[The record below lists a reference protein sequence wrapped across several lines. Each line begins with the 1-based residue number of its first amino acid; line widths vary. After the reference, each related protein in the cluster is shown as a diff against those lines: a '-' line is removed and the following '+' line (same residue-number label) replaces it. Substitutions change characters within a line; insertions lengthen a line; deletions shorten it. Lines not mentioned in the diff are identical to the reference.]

1 MRLYRGGL
9 RRSRGATPSLTLPVP
24 QQPEQTPPRGA
35 VAVPPPGPAEVRAPQ
50 VKAGGLR
57 RMLALHAFISI
68 VVPLLIAGATL
79 VFVLTYHLD
88 IIESNFERSRDA
100 LTRDIAGADIRNRA
114 RNATRQ
120 IDTFLLERIGEAKA
134 WASARVVVQAA
145 RAAHQMHLDRGLAGR
160 SIDALEARLAEHKSF
175 GFFPDADTY
184 LLQRVEASPHFA
196 EIFFTD
202 RSGFNVALTNPT
214 SDFVQSDEDWWQT
227 AWSEHLAVGQ
237 VEYDKSAAAW
247 SIDILVRIDEPD
259 TGQPVGVM
267 KAVLG
272 ISQVQAI
279 ADDVARSL
287 QEGRVV
293 VAARSGILV
302 AETESGHSPDRVM
315 DAGVSVLKG
324 SNGASARTAALSVD
338 PSGFVADAE
347 WITGYAHSGGRTTYA
362 AVTKRFS
369 GFNWI
374 VLLQRPVSTV
384 LNPLGALR
392 AIESSLNDSR
402 LYFTFGLGAAALVVI
417 FFSFFHS
424 SIVARR
430 LGASLAAVRDMAERS
445 ARGEQVPPP
454 PIEHPE
460 EMVRTSESVHRL
472 GRVLFAVLGRHR
484 R

>member
-1 MRLYRGGL
+1 M
-9 RRSRGATPSLTLPVP
+9 
-24 QQPEQTPPRGA
+24 
-35 VAVPPPGPAEVRAPQ
+35 
-50 VKAGGLR
+50 
-57 RMLALHAFISI
+57 
-68 VVPLLIAGATL
+68 
-79 VFVLTYHLD
+79 
-88 IIESNFERSRDA
+88 
-100 LTRDIAGADIRNRA
+100 
-114 RNATRQ
+114 
-120 IDTFLLERIGEAKA
+120 EAKA

-145 RAAHQMHLDRGLAGR
+145 RAAHQMHIDRGLAGR
-160 SIDALEARLAEHKSF
+160 SIEAIEAQLAEHKSF
-175 GFFPDADTY
+175 GFFPEADAY
-184 LLQRVEASPHFA
+184 LLQRVDASPHFA

-202 RSGFNVALTNPT
+202 RSGFNIALTNPT
-214 SDFVQSDEDWWQT
+214 SDFVQSDEDWWQA

-247 SIDILVRIDEPD
+247 SIDILVRIDEPG

-279 ADDVARSL
+279 ADEVASSL

-293 VAARSGILV
+293 VTEKSGVLI

-315 DAGVSVLKG
+315 DARVNVLQG
-324 SNGASARTAALSVD
+324 SIGESARSAALNSNAF
-338 PSGFVADAE
+338 GFVADRE
-347 WITGYAHSGGRTTYA
+347 WITGFSHSGGRTTFA

-369 GFNWI
+369 GFDWVI
-374 VLLQRPVSTV
+374 LLQRPASTV

-402 LYFTFGLGAAALVVI
+402 LYFTLGLGAAALVVI

-424 SIVARR
+424 SVIARR

-454 PIEHPE
+454 TIEHPE
-460 EMVRTSESVHRL
+460 EMVRVSESVHRL
-472 GRVLFAVLGRHR
+472 GQVLLAVLGRNR
-484 R
+484 T

>member
-9 RRSRGATPSLTLPVP
+9 RRSRGAAMPPPGAAAATAP
-24 QQPEQTPPRGA
+24 QGA
-35 VAVPPPGPAEVRAPQ
+35 VAVPSPGAAQARAPRAR
-50 VKAGGLR
+50 AGGLR
-57 RMLALHAFISI
+57 RTLVMHAFISI
-68 VVPLLIAGATL
+68 VIPLLIAGATV
-79 VFVLTYHLD
+79 VFLLTYHLD
-88 IIESNFERSRDA
+88 IIASNFERSRAA
-100 LTRDIAGADIRNRA
+100 LTRDIAGTDIRDRA
-114 RNATRQ
+114 RNAARQ
-120 IDTFLLERIGEAKA
+120 IDTFLLERIVEAKA

-160 SIDALEARLAEHKSF
+160 SIDAIEARLAERKSF
-175 GFFPDADTY
+175 GFFPDADVY
-184 LLQRVEASPHFA
+184 LLQRVDASPHFA

-214 SDFVQSDEDWWQT
+214 SDFVQSDEDWWQA

-247 SIDILVRIDEPD
+247 SIDILVRIDEPG

-272 ISQVQAI
+272 ISQVQAL

-293 VAARSGILV
+293 VAAKSGVLI

-315 DAGVSVLKG
+315 DARVNVLEG
-324 SNGASARTAALSVD
+324 SNGASARSAALSAD
-338 PSGFVADAE
+338 PTGFVADAE
-347 WITGYAHSGGRTTYA
+347 WITGYSRSGGRTTYA

-369 GFNWI
+369 GFDWI

-392 AIESSLNDSR
+392 AIESSLIDSR
-402 LYFTFGLGAAALVVI
+402 LYFIFGLGAVALVVI

-424 SIVARR
+424 SVIARR

-454 PIEHPE
+454 AIEHPE
-460 EMVRTSESVHRL
+460 EMVRMSESVHRL
-472 GRVLFAVLGRHR
+472 GQVLLAVLGRSR
-484 R
+484 T